1 LLPALAGRLE
11 HRRGK
16 AAHPSTSLLDER
28 RAADPTGMVD
38 RLRTRLPRTDRTL
51 KLLLGTSWIAGRV
64 GIEARGRDARPDFG
78 RFFARHQRLA
88 LTVALA
94 ALAWGAVYL
103 TWRVGWTGPG
113 TSPITFTML
122 LVTELYGLWALGT
135 LTWFSWKRTAVTRPQ
150 ISSHPT
156 VDVYVCTY
164 DEPEE
169 VVLATLAGCRAL
181 RYPHTTY
188 LLDDGRREN
197 MRELA
202 QLAGA
207 TYLTRPDNAHA
218 KAGNINAALP
228 RTDGE
233 LVFMLD
239 ADHVPMPDALDALV
253 GYFEDPQV
261 GLVQSPHDFS
271 NQDSVQHYAVGRHE
285 QSLFYHVVC
294 PGKDRH
300 GAAYW
305 CGSAALMR
313 RGALLGIGGVAT
325 ETIAEDFHT
334 TIRLQRHGWSSRYHD
349 EVLVQG
355 LAPHD
360 LDGYLLQRDRWSRG
374 NLAVFTLPESPLRAD
389 ELTPLQ
395 RFSYF
400 ASLAAYL
407 APPMRLLLLVTLALV
422 LWAGWLPMR
431 IDTLALA
438 LLWLPAVTL
447 NVAAGSA
454 LARGYM
460 RVAETTHYEL
470 LTMGIYTRALR
481 CVVFPGRTAF
491 KVTPKE
497 GIDLGGTHALARL
510 KMACALALALAAGVI
525 MRLLDFFGIGPLP
538 DLPPVAEVIIPL
550 LALIEL
556 RRVLRT
562 LVLVAGRRQRRL
574 IYRFEGEAPALC
586 LTPGGSVPGRLLD
599 ANAAGLG
606 LLMSAAIDVGTQVPV
621 RLQLEDSEGATRD
634 VHLRAEV
641 RSCRSSDDGFVV
653 GTRIVELEPAA
664 RIALMEWCYV
674 VCSHQEVRGTRPG
687 TRPVEPAELPATRQP
702 RVPQPAA
709 SLEPL
714 IDAAV

>member
-1 LLPALAGRLE
+1 MLATVRSRIHL
-11 HRRGK
+11 
-16 AAHPSTSLLDER
+16 
-28 RAADPTGMVD
+28 RAD
-38 RLRTRLPRTDRTL
+38 RVMRFA
-51 KLLLGTSWIAGRV
+51 LGTSWIAGRV
-64 GIEARGRDARPDFG
+64 GTEARGADARPRYG
-78 RFFARHQRLA
+78 LFFERHQRLTRT
-88 LTVALA
+88 LALA
-94 ALAWGAVYL
+94 ALLWGAVYL
-103 TWRVGWTGPG
+103 TWRIGWTGRN
-113 TSPITFTML
+113 TSPVTFTML
-122 LVTELYGLWALGT
+122 LVTELYGIWALGT
-135 LTWFSWKRTAVTRPQ
+135 LTWFSWRRKPVSRPPLLGQ
-150 ISSHPT
+150 PT

-188 LLDDGRREN
+188 LLDDGRRER

-202 QLAGA
+202 ELTGA
-207 TYLTRPDNAHA
+207 RYLTRPDNAHA

-285 QSLFYHVVC
+285 QSLFYHVIC

-300 GAAYW
+300 GAAFW
-305 CGSAALMR
+305 CGSAAVIR
-313 RGALLGIGGVAT
+313 RDALLEIGGVAT

-360 LDGYLLQRDRWSRG
+360 LDGYLLQRDRWARG
-374 NLAVFTLPESPLRAD
+374 NLAVFTLPESPLRAK
-389 ELTPLQ
+389 ELKPLQ

-400 ASLAAYL
+400 ASLASYL
-407 APPMRLLLLVTLALV
+407 APPMRLLLLLTVALV
-422 LWAGWLPMR
+422 LWSGWLPMR
-431 IDTLALA
+431 VDALALA
-438 LLWLPAVTL
+438 TLWLPSLAL
-447 NVAAGSA
+447 NLAAGSA

-460 RVAETTHYEL
+460 RISETTHYEL
-470 LTMGIYTRALR
+470 MTMGIYARALR
-481 CVVFPGRTAF
+481 CVVRPSKTAF

-510 KMACALALALAAGVI
+510 KIACALAVVLIAGIV
-525 MRLLDFFGIGPLP
+525 MRILDLWGVGPLP
-538 DLPPVAEVIIPL
+538 DLPPIANVMIPL
-550 LALIEL
+550 LALVEL

-574 IYRFEGEAPALC
+574 IYRFEGDAPALC
-586 LTPGGSVPGRLLD
+586 LAPSGSIPGRLVD

-606 LLMSAAIDVGTQVPV
+606 LRVTAPIVAGARVPI
-621 RLQLEDSEGATRD
+621 RLQLEDSEGEARD
-634 VHLRAEV
+634 VHVVTEV
-641 RSCRSSDDGFVV
+641 RSCRPSGEEFVL
-653 GTRIVELEPAA
+653 GTRIVELEPQA
-664 RIALMEWCYV
+664 RVALMEWCYV
-674 VCSHQEVRGTRPG
+674 VCSHQEVRGTRPAE
-687 TRPVEPAELPATRQP
+687 RAAPAAAQP
-702 RVPQPAA
+702 RLVPQPAA
-709 SLEPL
+709 SLEP
-714 IDAAV
+714 ATA

>member
-1 LLPALAGRLE
+1 MR
-11 HRRGK
+11 
-16 AAHPSTSLLDER
+16 
-28 RAADPTGMVD
+28 V
-38 RLRTRLPRTDRTL
+38 
-51 KLLLGTSWIAGRV
+51 LLGTSWIAGRI
-64 GIEARGRDARPDFG
+64 GDAARGADARPRYG
-78 RFFARHQRLA
+78 RFFERHQRLA
-88 LTVALA
+88 SALA
-94 ALAWGAVYL
+94 LVAMTWGVVYL
-103 TWRVGWTGPG
+103 TWRIGWTGDG
-113 TSPITFTML
+113 ASPITFTML
-122 LVTELYGLWALGT
+122 LVTELYGFWALGT
-135 LTWFSWKRTAVTRPQ
+135 LAWFAWRRRPVERPP
-150 ISSHPT
+150 IHSRPT

-197 MRELA
+197 MRALAELT
-202 QLAGA
+202 GA
-207 TYLTRPDNAHA
+207 VYMTRPDNSHA

-228 RTDGE
+228 RTEGE

-253 GYFEDPQV
+253 GYFEDPRV

-285 QSLFYHVVC
+285 QSLFYHVIC

-300 GAAYW
+300 GAAFW
-305 CGSAALMR
+305 CGSAAVIR
-313 RGALLGIGGVAT
+313 REALLGIGGVAT

-334 TIRLQRHGWSSRYHD
+334 TIRMQRHGWTSRYHD

-374 NLAVFTLPESPLRAD
+374 NLAVFTLPESPLRAR
-389 ELTPLQ
+389 ELRPLQ
-395 RFSYF
+395 RLSYF

-431 IDTLALA
+431 VDWVSLAV
-438 LLWLPAVTL
+438 LWFPAVAL
-447 NVAAGSA
+447 NLAAGSA

-460 RVAETTHYEL
+460 RIAETTHYEL
-470 LTMGIYTRALR
+470 MTMGIYTRALR
-481 CVVFPGRTAF
+481 CIVFPGKTAF

-497 GIDLGGTHALARL
+497 GIDLGGTHALGRL
-510 KMACALALALAAGVI
+510 KLACALAVVLAAGIV
-525 MRLLDFFGIGPLP
+525 MRVLDLWGVGPLP
-538 DLPPVAEVIIPL
+538 DLPPIAEAIIPL
-550 LALIEL
+550 LALVEL
-556 RRVLRT
+556 RRILRT

-574 IYRFEGEAPALC
+574 IYRFEGDAPALC
-586 LTPGGSVPGRLLD
+586 LTPGGSIPGRLLD

-606 LLMSAAIDVGTQVPV
+606 LVVTAPIEPGARVPI
-621 RLQLEDSEGATRD
+621 RLRLEDSEGEARD
-634 VHLRAEV
+634 VHVVVEV
-641 RSCRSSDDGFVV
+641 RSCRPGADGFAL

-664 RIALMEWCYV
+664 RVALMEWCYV

-687 TRPVEPAELPATRQP
+687 ERPLLAPAAPSAAPPQL
-702 RVPQPAA
+702 VPQPAA

-714 IDAAV
+714 AADAAAVA